1 MLKIGICGYGT
12 VGQSLVDH
20 VLSYNK
26 KIRLN
31 VSSDFVI
38 ARIADRSIDNKE
50 YPKDITV
57 TKDPLDFPTDP
68 NIDIII

>member
-31 VSSDFVI
+31 VSTDFVI
-38 ARIADRSIDNKE
+38 ARIADRSIDNNCLL
-50 YPKDITV
+50 YTSPSPRD
-57 TKDPLDFPTDP
+57 
-68 NIDIII
+68 

>member
-31 VSSDFVI
+31 VSSDFAI
-38 ARIADRSIDNKE
+38 ARIADRSIDK
-50 YPKDITV
+50 KGV
-57 TKDPLDFPTDP
+57 S
-68 NIDIII
+68 